1 MSISPHEKLGR
12 IAHSS
17 VPDSERVTGLAR
29 LSTCIADAGIIAA
42 LQQVIAS
49 PALFELTD
57 AEIAYKL
64 QNIKRAM
71 SIPDDAIQ
79 TLNTPGNRIGEI
91 NARRMR
97 NVPALTHRGIVT
109 DGPPALYRPTERAF
123 TSGPDAT
130 IVAQSGDRL

>member
-1 MSISPHEKLGR
+1 MAVSISPHEKLGR
-12 IAHSS
+12 IADSS
-17 VPDSERVTGLAR
+17 VPDSERVTRLAR

-64 QNIKRAM
+64 QNIKRAT

-79 TLNTPGNRIGEI
+79 TLHTLEIALGRLTPE
-91 NARRMR
+91 
-97 NVPALTHRGIVT
+97 
-109 DGPPALYRPTERAF
+109 E
-123 TSGPDAT
+123 
-130 IVAQSGDRL
+130 